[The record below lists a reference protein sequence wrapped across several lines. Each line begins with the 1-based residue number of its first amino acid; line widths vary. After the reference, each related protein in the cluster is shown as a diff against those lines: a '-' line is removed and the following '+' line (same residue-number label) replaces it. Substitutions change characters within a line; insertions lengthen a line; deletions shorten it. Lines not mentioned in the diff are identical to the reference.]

1 MKLLAQ
7 PNSLDEVVSA
17 ENLGRDDFHV
27 I

>member
-17 ENLGRDDFHV
+17 ENLGRDDFHA